1 MAKRIEDIDGKIRV
15 WFVSP
20 HGRFILQTHKI
31 DSKSTDNPIGRSI
44 EDIIEKDDFGTITE
58 NLLKILGEF
67 VYKWLTTD
75 DDHMMIPGYT
85 GLDDSY
91 DIVKTLRDELIN
103 SDGPIQRPGLYI
115 TNWIPIDCTESYYG
129 DDYDI
134 NEVDEDFITISY
146 HICIEGRMYL
156 IEFH

>member
-15 WFVSP
+15 WYVSP
-20 HGRFILQTHKI
+20 HGRFVLQTPKI

-44 EDIIEKDDFGTITE
+44 EDIIEKDDFYTITE

-67 VYKWLTTD
+67 VYKWLTD
-75 DDHMMIPGYT
+75 DQSMIT
-85 GLDDSY
+85 RFDDSY
-91 DIVKTLRDELIN
+91 DIIKTLHDELIN
-103 SDGPIQRPGLYI
+103 LDGPCIQRPGLYI
-115 TNWIPIDCTESYYG
+115 TNWIPMSCTEEYYG

-146 HICIEGRMYL
+146 HICIEDRMYL
-156 IEFH
+156 IEFY

>member
-15 WFVSP
+15 WYVTS

-44 EDIIEKDDFGTITE
+44 EDIIEKDEFNTITT

-67 VYKWLTTD
+67 VYKWLTD
-75 DDHMMIPGYT
+75 DQYMRT

-91 DIVKTLRDELIN
+91 DIVKTLHDELIN
-103 SDGPIQRPGLYI
+103 FDGPCIQRPGLYI
-115 TNWIPIDCTESYYG
+115 TNWIPLECTECYYG

-146 HICIEGRMYL
+146 HICIEDSMYL
-156 IEFH
+156 IEFY